1 MEALS
6 GPPGCVFADDPV
18 EVVVP
23 AEPPEPEPVC
33 DDPDAEVVVVALL
46 GAVGVGV
53 GVPVGLA
60 LLAWLLE
67 FPEDWLLAVEVP
79 CEVLELPAPEPWAP
93 AEPVLVGEAAVFEPV
108 CVVAAPVLG
117 VEPVEEPPA
126 WALDVLPVEA
136 DDDEPPVPPEV
147 AEVEV
152 FVEVEALAD
161 PPVAVE
167 VGVGA
172 GVGVEV
178 GVGLA
183 GLVDEGVGVGLAGVG
198 VGLADV
204 GGGASVAGH
213 D

>member
-1 MEALS
+1 M
-6 GPPGCVFADDPV
+6 
-18 EVVVP
+18 
-23 AEPPEPEPVC
+23 
-33 DDPDAEVVVVALL
+33 
-46 GAVGVGV
+46 
-53 GVPVGLA
+53 
-60 LLAWLLE
+60 
-67 FPEDWLLAVEVP
+67 
-79 CEVLELPAPEPWAP
+79 LELPAPDPWAP
-93 AEPVLVGEAAVFEPV
+93 AEPVLVGEVAVFEPV

-136 DDDEPPVPPEV
+136 DADEPPVAPEV

-172 GVGVEV
+172 GVGV

-183 GLVDEGVGVGLAGVG
+183 VRIGEGVG

-204 GGGASVAGH
+204 GVGLAGVAVELAGGGASVAGH
-213 D
+213 DCPSDLVEVPVQPLLGVGRGLFVLSAVGTGEGVGVCVALVELVVELVVVVVLDDPPLIDGFTLNIGLTVMFGL